1 MFSNHRAFF
10 IDFDTKSLFGSILNH
25 LPPIQAR
32 DVRAS
37 NPKDVTKYCQELH
50 RMLHARN
57 MVARSEELLQ
67 SSERN
72 NELAESLSCDMDQ
85 FQTATAK
92 YCSKRYTPVWSEKIA
107 SSRAKVGILKRALF
121 MCCTKYNTE
130 EQMGNLQH
138 QAGERIQ
145 LPRTEQECI
154 TLLRKEQKELKELIN
169 KDRKLR

>member
-1 MFSNHRAFF
+1 MSAHPILKMFPNTTKNFTGCYTHAIWLQGPRSFSNH
-10 IDFDTKSLFGSILNH
+10 
-25 LPPIQAR
+25 
-32 DVRAS
+32 
-37 NPKDVTKYCQELH
+37 PK
-50 RMLHARN
+50 
-57 MVARSEELLQ
+57 
-67 SSERN
+67 ERN

-107 SSRAKVGILKRALF
+107 RSRAKVGILKRALF

>member
-1 MFSNHRAFF
+1 
-10 IDFDTKSLFGSILNH
+10 
-25 LPPIQAR
+25 
-32 DVRAS
+32 
-37 NPKDVTKYCQELH
+37 
-50 RMLHARN
+50 

-67 SSERN
+67 SSKRN

-154 TLLRKEQKELKELIN
+154 TLLHQEQKELKELIN
-169 KDRKLR
+169 KDRKLRQEDQETGSTAYMFEEPKSKHKAQII